1 MKANVGQI
9 TDKGLNPKRASNEDN
24 LLAMPER
31 GLYLVADGVGGRLG
45 GEVASRTVVEVFSR
59 VFGQEHHE
67 DLRKLIENTIDFC
80 NQKVFEDARADPEL
94 DGMATT
100 IALVAV
106 EGKRA
111 VVAHVGDSRV
121 YRYDEK
127 GLICLTED
135 HSEVGEAMRAGMLT
149 AEQAAKHPR
158 RNVISRAIGADV
170 EIEPDFREI
179 EIDVRASFI
188 LCTDGITRHITD
200 DEIARLMRGGT
211 RPQAICE
218 KMKELCYT
226 GGAEDNLTAIVVDFG
241 ESRYVEEA
249 TKPKLAASAAR
260 GLDAPPP
267 APKQKIEIDLKPQ
280 AMSGP
285 LRMPH
290 SAKPRTAAETTAP
303 PPQPVA
309 GESAA
314 GPAAADAGAPA
325 EANAA
330 ATPANP
336 AAKKKPSLG
345 TKEVTIKFPTVL
357 LPQKDEMSRVMKMS
371 LLGAALLAGIVVGLL
386 LYGPFMR
393 IFGGFLSG
401 ADLYATRGSVRRPT
415 DPEVAAAFALH
426 LGNRTAEARKQ
437 LDDILIAN
445 PKNAEAQMFLGRIDY
460 DQKQYQNAITRLGE
474 AAKLDPNL
482 QDVWEHLAL
491 AYMAIGQNRN
501 AIDAVQRAIK
511 MSAPAATPEAGAQP
525 TAEPAMSP
533 TPVG

>member
-1 MKANVGQI
+1 MKVTFGQI
-9 TDKGLNPKRASNEDN
+9 TDKGLNPKRTSNEDN

-59 VFGQEHHE
+59 VFGQEHGE
-67 DLRKLIENTIDFC
+67 DLRKLIENTIDLC

-170 EIEPDFREI
+170 EVEPDFREI
-179 EIDVRASFI
+179 EIDPKTSFI

-200 DEIARLMRGGT
+200 DEIARLMRGGA
-211 RPQAICE
+211 RPQPICE
-218 KMKELCYT
+218 RMKELCYT

-241 ESRYVEEA
+241 EGRYVEEA
-249 TKPKLAASAAR
+249 TKPKLAASAAQAVE
-260 GLDAPPP
+260 APPP
-267 APKQKIEIDLKPQ
+267 APKQKIELDLKPQ
-280 AMSGP
+280 AVSGP
-285 LRMPH
+285 LRMP
-290 SAKPRTAAETTAP
+290 RTQTPTETTTP
-303 PPQPVA
+303 SPKPVA
-309 GESAA
+309 GESTTSPASVNA
-314 GPAAADAGAPA
+314 GADAAANPV
-325 EANAA
+325 
-330 ATPANP
+330 NP
-336 AAKKKPSLG
+336 AARKKPSLG
-345 TKEVTIKFPTVL
+345 TKEVTIKVPTVL
-357 LPQKDEMSRVMKMS
+357 MPQKDEMSRAMKMS
-371 LLGAALLAGIVVGLL
+371 LLGAALLAGIVLGLL
-386 LYGPFMR
+386 LYGPFSQA
-393 IFGGFLSG
+393 FGRFLGG
-401 ADLYATRGSVRRPT
+401 ADPYATRGSVRRPT
-415 DPEVAAAFALH
+415 DPDVAAAFALH
-426 LGNRTAEARKQ
+426 LGNRTTEARKQ
-437 LDDILIAN
+437 LGDILLAN
-445 PKNAEAQMFLGRIDY
+445 PKSAEAQMFLGRIDY
-460 DQKQYQNAITRLGE
+460 DQKQYQDAITRLSE
-474 AAKLDPNL
+474 AAKIDPNL

-491 AYMAIGQNRN
+491 AYLAIGQNRN

-511 MSAPAATPEAGAQP
+511 MSAPAASPEASP
-525 TAEPAMSP
+525 DVSP